1 MAQSVIFVLAI
12 SNLQRW
18 VYTKVTKQFY
28 VMTPLILINYISAG
42 LYVYV
47 LYEYIELLEMTN
59 EGFGVEESPTKEL

>member
-1 MAQSVIFVLAI
+1 MAQSVIFVLPF

-18 VYTKVTKQFY
+18 MYTKVTKQFY

-42 LYVYV
+42 LYLYV